1 MRAGLPTIKKDKKSA
16 VYGLAVYDIRQF
28 TLQEDW
34 EKMKM
39 NEQPLTDIYIY
50 RKADFLTAG
59 EVSKAVF

>member
-1 MRAGLPTIKKDKKSA
+1 MTQCSISQVCVQVLPTIKKDKKSA

-39 NEQPLTDIYIY
+39 NEQ
-50 RKADFLTAG
+50 
-59 EVSKAVF
+59 S